1 MLEPDNSILEVLIVE
16 LSIIAILLSNSLLD
30 KFFLTK
36 FKDISSLIFLANS
49 SLSVIE
55 GLNIV

>member
-1 MLEPDNSILEVLIVE
+1 MLEPDNSILEVFIVE

-36 FKDISSLIFLANS
+36 FKDISSLIFFANS